1 MFDVALGIPQWHGS
15 GRPEHLLRGA
25 EMAAAV
31 IGRHSPLHALEPV
44 PGTGVRD
51 EGVNEW
57 DAIMA
62 FFVEAQEVLGRLEP
76 QRLLMAGGDCAVDIV
91 AIDHLA
97 QRHPGL
103 QVVWFDA
110 HLDANTPQTSFSG
123 SFHGMPVAALFG
135 EAPAPMQRRLGAP
148 LDPARFF
155 YCGERV
161 ADPAE
166 AVFREQR
173 GLRSFDI
180 EHLPE
185 GTPVHIHFDLDV
197 LDPLAFPHL
206 AFPEPGGLAIDNA
219 ITLIRKIARRCDV
232 VGFTLTEFA
241 PADDQAARD
250 GANVLAAIVAA
261 ACEGKAS

>member
-1 MFDVALGIPQWHGS
+1 MFDVALAIPQWQGS

-25 EMAAAV
+25 EVAAAV
-31 IGRHSPLHALEPV
+31 IGRHAPLHALDPV
-44 PGTGVRD
+44 PGTGVRS

-62 FFVEAQEVLGRLEP
+62 LFDRAQDVLARLSP
-76 QRLLMAGGDCAVDIV
+76 RRLLTAGGDCAIDVV
-91 AIDHLA
+91 AIDHLG
-97 QRHPGL
+97 RHHPDL

-135 EAPAPMQRRLGAP
+135 EAPGPMQRRLGAP

-166 AVFREQR
+166 AKFREQR

-180 EHLPE
+180 KHLPE
-185 GTPVHIHFDLDV
+185 GAPVHIHFDLDV

-206 AFPEPGGLAIDNA
+206 AFPEPGGLAIDDA

-241 PADDQAARD
+241 PADDQAAQD
-250 GANVLAAIVAA
+250 GVNVLAAIVAA
-261 ACEGKAS
+261 ACEGKAI